1 MVRGVELVDLVVT
14 AYIPITSV
22 IASRK
27 ASSFDVFFRLQEV
40 MGPGNAEL

>member
-14 AYIPITSV
+14 AYIPITLV

-40 MGPGNAEL
+40 WAASNAEL